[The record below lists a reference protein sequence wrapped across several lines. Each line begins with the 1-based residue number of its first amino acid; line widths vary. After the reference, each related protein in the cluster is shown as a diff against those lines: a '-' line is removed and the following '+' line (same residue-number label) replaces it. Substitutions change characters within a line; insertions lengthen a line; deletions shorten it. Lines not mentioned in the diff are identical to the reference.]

1 MPLKRS
7 PKGASKKTRQRV
19 GSANISEMHKGPQYR
34 KVMRKYGK
42 ARAHR
47 MAIAAGLSAA
57 RSGRRRGRKK
67 K

>member
-1 MPLKRS
+1 MPLRKAR
-7 PKGASKKTRQRV
+7 KGSSKKTRNKIS
-19 GSANISEMHKGPQYR
+19 SANIQEMHHSSRFAKVAR
-34 KVMRKYGK
+34 KFGK

-57 RSGRRRGRKK
+57 RGGRKRKK